1 MRRYAA
7 VMRRGFRARRRACRA
22 KVVSRRAH
30 GFGLMGAVVGKL
42 VKVKFIACGDV
53 RAVVYYI
60 LAARPGFDS
69 GVQFHEAER

>member
-1 MRRYAA
+1 MR
-7 VMRRGFRARRRACRA
+7 
-22 KVVSRRAH
+22 
-30 GFGLMGAVVGKL
+30 AVVGKL